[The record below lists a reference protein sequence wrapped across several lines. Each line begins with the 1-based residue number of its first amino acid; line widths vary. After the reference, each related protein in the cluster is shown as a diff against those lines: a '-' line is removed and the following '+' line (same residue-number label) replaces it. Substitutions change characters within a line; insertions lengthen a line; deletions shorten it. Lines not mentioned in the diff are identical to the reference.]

1 MLEDREAMSAEF
13 TGNRFQFKTLPN
25 KRRAKK
31 EHASQKKNAL
41 DNYNQIFT
49 YFYV

>member
-31 EHASQKKNAL
+31 EHASQKKKML
-41 DNYNQIFT
+41 
-49 YFYV
+49 